1 MEDIKKSHL
10 KDINV
15 FLLIMV
21 SEDDIIQV
29 HEKILKFFNNE
40 RENIPV
46 YQKIISILIWNC
58 LNCNIPYGITSEI
71 DKIKELSSKY
81 ENTPTKVEE
90 YTYREYKNMYE
101 FIFSLEEYLRNFD
114 FNETMFSVNSD
125 SIIKVY
131 NEFLNKP
138 QVSSFIG
145 KNESKDNKVVFDS
158 IIKFNTVFQ
167 ELKEK
172 VNIVLSQKMEY
183 YFKKYIKN
191 KFKTTY
197 KLLNPFDENSLE
209 TSYKEAK
216 KSKKKKTICKCFEK
230 TEDNN
235 GNVMCNNCG
244 NIYNDIEDN
253 INYND
258 YSRVNIVQRYHYEKK
273 CHFRDTINQYQGK
286 QNRYIPEKIY
296 EDIKYMIKMHG
307 LTLEKLS
314 ISHINTFLKE
324 TGNFKY
330 YEDKQLIYSNIVGKN
345 KPDISKYEKG
355 LYEDFDKLVTVFLKI
370 KGKRKNFLN
379 SHYVL
384 RQLLLKQGVK
394 IPEDHLNSLSTP
406 ARLREHDEFYERCC
420 DILGWNF
427 TPLA

>member
-1 MEDIKKSHL
+1 MKE
-10 KDINV
+10 
-15 FLLIMV
+15 V
-21 SEDDIIQV
+21 SEDDILQV
-29 HEKILKFFNNE
+29 QERILKFFLIE
-40 RENIPV
+40 KDNIPV

-58 LNCNIPYGITSEI
+58 LNRNIPYGITSEKEKI
-71 DKIKELSSKY
+71 ENISIYYESDPYPDKKY
-81 ENTPTKVEE
+81 PKEE
-90 YTYREYKNMYE
+90 YTYREYKNMFE
-101 FIFSLEEYLRNFD
+101 FITDLHVYLTNFD
-114 FNETMFSVNSD
+114 FMESMYNLGSD
-125 SIIKVY
+125 DIINTYKKY
-131 NEFLNKP
+131 LEKP

-145 KNESKDNKVVFDS
+145 KNEGKNDKTVFD
-158 IIKFNTVFQ
+158 IIFKYNNIFQ
-167 ELKEK
+167 DLKEK
-172 VNIVLSQKMEY
+172 TTIVLSQKMEY

-191 KFKTTY
+191 RFKTTY
-197 KLLNPFDENSLE
+197 KMFNPFDEKVFE
-209 TSYKEAK
+209 ITYKEAK
-216 KSKKKKTICKCFEK
+216 KTNKKVKYCDCFDK
-230 TEDNN
+230 SEDLN
-235 GNVMCNNCG
+235 GNIICRNCG

-253 INYND
+253 NNYND

-286 QNRYIPEKIY
+286 QNRYIPEKVY
-296 EDIKYMIKMHG
+296 SDVKYMINMHG
-307 LTLEKLS
+307 LSLEKLT
-314 ISHINTFLKE
+314 INHINSFLKE

-394 IPEDHLNSLSTP
+394 IPDDHLNSLSTP
-406 ARLREHDEFYERCC
+406 ARLKEHDEFYEKCC

>member
-1 MEDIKKSHL
+1 MSFPYNTI
-10 KDINV
+10 
-15 FLLIMV
+15 
-21 SEDDIIQV
+21 
-29 HEKILKFFNNE
+29 EK
-40 RENIPV
+40 ENIPV

-58 LNCNIPYGITSEI
+58 LNRNIPYGITSEKEKI
-71 DKIKELSSKY
+71 ENISSYYESDPYPDKKY
-81 ENTPTKVEE
+81 PKEE

-101 FIFSLEEYLRNFD
+101 FITDLHLYLTNFEFIESMYNVMSDDIINTYKIYLE
-114 FNETMFSVNSD
+114 
-125 SIIKVY
+125 
-131 NEFLNKP
+131 KP

-145 KNESKDNKVVFDS
+145 KNEGKNDKTVFD
-158 IIKFNTVFQ
+158 IIFKYNNVFQ
-167 ELKEK
+167 DLKEK
-172 VNIVLSQKMEY
+172 TTIVLSQKMDY

-191 KFKTTY
+191 RFKSSY
-197 KLLNPFDENSLE
+197 KMFNPFDEKVFEL
-209 TSYKEAK
+209 TYKEAK
-216 KSKKKKTICKCFEK
+216 KTNKKVKYCDCFDK
-230 TEDNN
+230 TEDQN
-235 GNVMCNNCG
+235 GNVMCKNCG

-253 INYND
+253 NNYND

-286 QNRYIPEKIY
+286 QNRYIPEKVY
-296 EDIKYMIKMHG
+296 SDVKYMINMHG
-307 LTLEKLS
+307 LSLEKLT
-314 ISHINTFLKE
+314 INHINSFLKE

-394 IPEDHLNSLSTP
+394 IPDDHLNSLSTP
-406 ARLREHDEFYERCC
+406 ARLKEHDEFYEKCC

>member
-1 MEDIKKSHL
+1 MMKE
-10 KDINV
+10 
-15 FLLIMV
+15 V
-21 SEDDIIQV
+21 SEDDLLQV
-29 HEKILKFFNNE
+29 HEKVLKFFSLE
-40 RENIPV
+40 KENIPV
-46 YQKIISILIWNC
+46 YHKMLSILIWCC
-58 LNCNIPYGITSEI
+58 LKGNIPYGITFEKDRILHLSTNYEKDPFP
-71 DKIKELSSKY
+71 DKKY
-81 ENTPTKVEE
+81 PKEE

-101 FIFSLEEYLRNFD
+101 FIVDLNEYLTNFD
-114 FNETMFSVNSD
+114 FIDVMYANNSD
-125 SIIKVY
+125 NIIDIYKEY
-131 NEFLNKP
+131 LSKP

-145 KNESKDNKVVFDS
+145 KSEGKTNKNNID
-158 IIKFNTVFQ
+158 IILKYNTIYQ

-183 YFKKYIKN
+183 YFKKYIKS

-197 KLLNPFDENSLE
+197 KLYNPFDEKLFE
-209 TSYKEAK
+209 TTYNEAK
-216 KSKKKKTICKCFEK
+216 KSTKKVKFCKCFDK
-230 TEDNN
+230 TEDSN
-235 GNVMCNNCG
+235 GNVMCKNCG

-253 INYND
+253 NNYND

-286 QNRYIPEKIY
+286 QNRYIPEKVY
-296 EDIKYMIKMHG
+296 TDIKYMINMHG
-307 LTLEKLS
+307 LSLDKLS
-314 ISHINTFLKE
+314 INHINSFLKE

-345 KPDISKYEKG
+345 KPDISKQEKG

-394 IPEDHLNSLSTP
+394 IPDDHLNSLSTP
-406 ARLREHDEFYERCC
+406 ARLKEHDEFYERCC